1 MNVFFGVAAFLS
13 AAVFLIHTFL
23 GGRTIAVPLLKAQDL
38 HPVPKLTS
46 YYCWHIVT
54 ITLAIVSG
62 MFVYAAYS
70 QSGTD
75 LGWAATL
82 LTLGYCLLG
91 LWVPVAKSQTYKN
104 MPQGWLF
111 LPIVIMGV
119 LGGST

>member
-1 MNVFFGVAAFLS
+1 MNTFFGVAALLS

-23 GGRTIAVPLLKAQDL
+23 GGRTIAVPLLKAKDL

-54 ITLAIVSG
+54 ITLAIIAG
-62 MFVYAAYS
+62 MFAYAAYS
-70 QSGTD
+70 TDGID
-75 LGWAATL
+75 LGWTATL

-91 LWVPVAKSQTYKN
+91 LWVPVRNNQKYQN

-119 LGGST
+119 LGGSA

>member
-1 MNVFFGVAAFLS
+1 MNVFFAAAAFLS

-23 GGRTIAVPLLKAQDL
+23 GGRTIAVPLLNAQDL
-38 HPVPKLTS
+38 HLVPKLTS